1 MERVQPASQ
10 RGLGP
15 GTLLGH
21 LKAQG
26 HGLALSHFPGNAHV
40 RAKSLQSCPTLCDP
54 MDCSPPGS
62 SVHGILQARILDWAA
77 ILSSRGSSRPRDQAQ
92 VSYISCVGR
101 RVLYH
106 ECHLGSRA
114 PGLGDEL
121 GLPHAWPAVYL
132 LWGVHHTGPSPST
145 NSTSVPSAA
154 ERRQTASR
162 SLVALGAAEGDS
174 GFPGLHSQS
183 TRPP

>member
-15 GTLLGH
+15 GTLPGH

-26 HGLALSHFPGNAHV
+26 RGLALGHFPGNARV

-62 SVHGILQARILDWAA
+62 SVRGILQARILDWAA
-77 ILSSRGSSRPRDQAQ
+77 IRSSSGSSRPRDQAQ
-92 VSYISCVGR
+92 VSYTSCVGR
-101 RVLYH
+101 RVLS
-106 ECHLGSRA
+106 HLGSRA
-114 PGLGDEL
+114 PGLGDGL
-121 GLPHAWPAVYL
+121 GLPHAGPAVYL

-145 NSTSVPSAA
+145 NSTSLPSAA

-174 GFPGLHSQS
+174 GFLGLHSQS